1 MSRPVTARQRSR
13 MAVTTWK
20 ASQPNETAKPSRV
33 DTLVWLRRV
42 IAICEKQGRPEEA
55 AHLKLLL
62 PEKDT

>member
-1 MSRPVTARQRSR
+1 